1 MSDQSMTVAAPAAQD
16 IDQFVGSGN
25 DRWAGLSALR
35 QATDLS
41 SCLVPLLEA
50 LDWNGHPRHVAEAL
64 PHFID
69 ELDLTGFRNVMA
81 QLNFSSRPVRLKLRD
96 IDPRLMPCLFLPDR
110 GDAVVVLDDD
120 GHDLQI
126 FDGGTGEYAAAQG
139 LRNPRGTAV
148 FFAPIEEEDTSA
160 QKKKIGWF
168 QTISSRFRGLIY
180 QTLGITLILN
190 LLALATPLFVMAVYD
205 RVISTGSL
213 TTLGYFSFGVG
224 IAVVCDLVLR
234 VIRSRI
240 LAFVGARLDKIV
252 GTAIFEKILFLPP
265 AFTERAT
272 VGAQVARIKDF
283 ETVREFFTGPMA
295 LVFFELPFVL
305 VFVITI
311 FFIGGPVAF
320 VPLIMIACFVL
331 ISLIMAPF
339 VRTSVAKSARAS
351 AKRQEVIIEAL
362 SEMRA
367 LKYCG
372 AEMTWFDRYRDTA
385 AKAALAN
392 FNSSQIA
399 SVINNLSHLLMVGSG
414 AITMTYGVFLVFE
427 GNLTVGGLVA
437 CMILVWRVLAPLQT
451 AFISLSRLTQVR
463 SSIHQINHLMTIAG
477 ERDSGATVA
486 PIKQLQ
492 GHVSFSRVS
501 LRYSP
506 EAHPA
511 LVGVSFD
518 VTPGEVIAIVGANGS
533 GKSTVLKLIAG
544 MYTPQA
550 GSVRIDNMDIRQLD
564 PIELRHAVGYVPQAA
579 EFFYGTIA
587 QNLRLARPTATDE
600 ELHWAASQAS
610 VLDDILAMP
619 EGFGT
624 RISDS
629 SAGYLPTSLQQRLN
643 LARGYLKQAPVLL
656 LDEPGNGLDFESD
669 KAFMATLER
678 MRGQV
683 TVFIVTH
690 RPSHLRMADRV
701 IWLDA
706 GQIRGIGPPDEV
718 MKHMPKDFL

>member
-1 MSDQSMTVAAPAAQD
+1 MSDQSLTAAAATPRE
-16 IDQFVGSGN
+16 IDGFVGSRGGE
-25 DRWAGLSALR
+25 WAGLAALK

-50 LDWNGHPRHVAEAL
+50 LGWHGPPRHVAESL

-81 QLNFSSRPVRLKLRD
+81 QLNYSSRPVRVKLREV
-96 IDPRLMPCLFLPDR
+96 DPRLLPCLFLPDN
-110 GDAVVVLDDD
+110 GDAMVLLEDD
-120 GHDLQI
+120 GHDLRV
-126 FDGGTGEYAAAQG
+126 FDGGSGEYKALEA
-139 LRNPRGTAV
+139 RHNPRGTAV
-148 FFAPIEEEDTSA
+148 FFTPLEEDDIGQ
-160 QKKKIGWF
+160 QKKKVGWF
-168 QTISSRFRGLIY
+168 QTITERFRGLIY
-180 QTLGITLILN
+180 QTLGITLVLN

-205 RVISTGSL
+205 RVIATGSL
-213 TTLGYFSFGVG
+213 STLGYFAMGVC
-224 IAVVCDLVLR
+224 IAVICDLLLR
-234 VIRSRI
+234 IIRSRI

-295 LVFFELPFVL
+295 LVFFELPFVFIFVL
-305 VFVITI
+305 VI

-320 VPLIMIACFVL
+320 VPLIMVACFVL

-339 VRTSVAKSARAS
+339 VRSSVAKSARAS

-362 SEMRA
+362 SQMRA

-372 AEMTWFDRYRDTA
+372 AETTWFDRYRDTA

-392 FNSSQIA
+392 FHSSQVA

-414 AITMTYGVFLVFE
+414 AITMTYGVFRVFAGE
-427 GNLTVGGLVA
+427 LSVGGLVA

-463 SSIHQINHLMTIAG
+463 SSITQINNLMSIAG
-477 ERDSGATVA
+477 ERDPGAGVA
-486 PIKQLQ
+486 AIKQLQ
-492 GHVSFSRVS
+492 GNVSFSRVS

-518 VTPGEVIAIVGANGS
+518 VNPGEVIAIVGANGS

-587 QNLRLARPTATDE
+587 QNLRLARPTATEE
-600 ELHWAASQAS
+600 ELHWAARQAA
-610 VLDDILAMP
+610 VLEDILAMP
-619 EGFGT
+619 DGFNT

-669 KAFMATLER
+669 KAFMATLDQ

-690 RPSHLRMADRV
+690 RPSHLRLADKV

-706 GQIRGIGPPDEV
+706 GQIRGMGPAEEV